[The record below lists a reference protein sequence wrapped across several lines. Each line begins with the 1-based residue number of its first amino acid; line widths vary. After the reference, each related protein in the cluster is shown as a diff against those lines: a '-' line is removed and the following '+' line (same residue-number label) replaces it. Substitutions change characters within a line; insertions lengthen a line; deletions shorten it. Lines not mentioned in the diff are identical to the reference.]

1 MVLLTSNGLS
11 SKKLVKDITPYITNR
26 NKAVVITTASFPFK
40 ENDKHIPRITK
51 ELKSLGLSVDYFD
64 FDTDNHELLLQYD
77 VIEINGGN
85 PFYLLAA
92 IKKADAETL
101 VKQISKEKL
110 LIGISAGSIIMQ
122 KDMNLI
128 AEFTPE
134 MNDTVNLPDFS
145 ALGIVDVQ
153 IIPHYH
159 KFIHKFDSFEQRIK
173 KYELDNNCSVLRMD
187 DGDGLF
193 VEVK

>member
-1 MVLLTSNGLS
+1 MVILTSNGLS
-11 SKKLVKDITPYITNR
+11 SKKLVKDIKPYITNLNR
-26 NKAVVITTASFPFK
+26 AVIITTASFPYK
-40 ENDKHIPRITK
+40 ENDRHIPRITK
-51 ELKSLGLSVDYFD
+51 ELKHLGLSVDYFD
-64 FDTDNHELLLQYD
+64 FDTDEPELLLQYD

-92 IKKADAETL
+92 IKKANAETL
-101 VKQISKEKL
+101 IKLISKEKL
-110 LIGISAGSIIMQ
+110 LIGISAGSIVMQ

-159 KFIHKFDSFEQRIK
+159 RFIHRFDSFEQRIK
-173 KYELDNNCSVLRMD
+173 EYELDNNCSVLRMD

-193 VEVK
+193 VEV

>member
-1 MVLLTSNGLS
+1 MVVLTSNGLTS
-11 SKKLVKDITPYITNR
+11 NKLIKEIKPYMKNLQ
-26 NKAVVITTASFPFK
+26 KAVIITTASFPYK

-51 ELKSLGLSVDYFD
+51 ELKNLGLSVDYFD
-64 FDTDNHELLLQYD
+64 FDTDEPELLLQYD

-92 IKKADAETL
+92 IKKANAETL
-101 VKQISKEKL
+101 IKRISKEKL
-110 LIGISAGSIIMQ
+110 LIGISAGSIITQ

-159 KFIHKFDSFEQRIK
+159 RFIHRFDSFEQRIK

-193 VEVK
+193 VEV

>member
-1 MVLLTSNGLS
+1 MVVLTSNGLTS
-11 SKKLVKDITPYITNR
+11 NKLIKEIKPYMKNLQ
-26 NKAVVITTASFPFK
+26 KAVIITTASFPYK
-40 ENDKHIPRITK
+40 ENDKHIPLITK
-51 ELKSLGLSVDYFD
+51 ELKNLGLSVDYFD
-64 FDTDNHELLLQYD
+64 FDTDEPELLLQYD

-92 IKKADAETL
+92 IKKANAETL
-101 VKQISKEKL
+101 IKRISKEKL

-159 KFIHKFDSFEQRIK
+159 RFIHRFDRFEQRIK

-193 VEVK
+193 VEV

>member
-1 MVLLTSNGLS
+1 MVILTSNGLT
-11 SKKLVKDITPYITNR
+11 SKKLVEEIKPYIEKLK
-26 NKAVVITTASFPFK
+26 KAVIVTTASYPYK
-40 ENDKHIPRITK
+40 EKDKHIPRITK
-51 ELKSLGLSVDYFD
+51 ELKHLGLSVDYFD
-64 FDTDNHELLLQYD
+64 FDTDEPELLLQYD

-92 IKKADAETL
+92 IKKTNAETL
-101 VKQISKEKL
+101 IKRISKEKL

-134 MNDTVNLPDFS
+134 MNDTVNLPDYS

-159 KFIHKFDSFEQRIK
+159 RFIHRFDSFEERIK
-173 KYELDNNCSVLRMD
+173 KYEIDNSCRVIRMD
-187 DGDGLF
+187 DGDGML
-193 VEVK
+193 VEV

>member
-1 MVLLTSNGLS
+1 MVVLTSNGLTS
-11 SKKLVKDITPYITNR
+11 NKLIKEIKQYMKNLQ
-26 NKAVVITTASFPFK
+26 KAVIITTASFPYK
-40 ENDKHIPRITK
+40 ENDKHIPRITN
-51 ELKSLGLSVDYFD
+51 ELKHLGLSVDYFD
-64 FDTDNHELLLQYD
+64 FDTDDPELLLQYD

-92 IKKADAETL
+92 IKKATAETL
-101 VKQISKEKL
+101 IKRISKEKL

-159 KFIHKFDSFEQRIK
+159 RFTNRFDSFEQRIK

-193 VEVK
+193 VEV

>member
-1 MVLLTSNGLS
+1 MVVLTSNGLTS
-11 SKKLVKDITPYITNR
+11 NKLIKEIKPYMKNLQ
-26 NKAVVITTASFPFK
+26 KAVIITTASFPYK

-51 ELKSLGLSVDYFD
+51 ELKNLGLSVDYFD
-64 FDTDNHELLLQYD
+64 FDTDEPELLLQYD

-92 IKKADAETL
+92 IKKANAETL
-101 VKQISKEKL
+101 IKRISKEKL

-159 KFIHKFDSFEQRIK
+159 RFIHRFDSFEQRIK

-193 VEVK
+193 VEV